1 MLPLL
6 LAVWPAPARL
16 LLLLCC
22 RLVLLLLLADW
33 RCYCMQP
40 AVLLRLP
47 LMLQLVAVAAA
58 AAWRH
63 SLMQLDVQR
72 CCYCCC
78 GLALFCMQALLLACN
93 LRRRDAVAGT
103 RRRPLIPVVTCCHL
117 GQQYRRVLLCLT
129 P

>member
-1 MLPLL
+1 
-6 LAVWPAPARL
+6 
-16 LLLLCC
+16 
-22 RLVLLLLLADW
+22 
-33 RCYCMQP
+33 MQP

-47 LMLQLVAVAAA
+47 LTLQLVAVAAA

-78 GLALFCMQALLLACN
+78 GLALFCMQALLFACN

-103 RRRPLIPVVTCCHL
+103 RRRPLIPVATAATWDNSTTVCCSAYL
-117 GQQYRRVLLCLT
+117 VAYVAPAVAWGLLVLW
-129 P
+129 PM